1 MSRTQE
7 PRVEQFA
14 NAILGE
20 SPIWH
25 PTERVLYWADISRP
39 AIYRYDPAIGQ
50 TGNWPLPSDVG
61 AFGFR
66 RDGGLIVATEHEGIG
81 TLDTA
86 TGILTPLVKPGH
98 PEPGRF
104 NDGRVDPAGRFWV
117 GWVTHARKNPGA
129 LFRVDPD
136 GHCVAILLDLTA
148 SNGLGWSPD
157 GRTMYVTDSHIG
169 TIWAFDFDIA
179 GGGLSNRRPFYRRPR
194 SEGVVDG
201 LSVDRD
207 GCVWT
212 ALYDGWAVLRLD
224 PRGDLLERIP
234 VPVALTTSC
243 CFGGPGLDTLFLTSG
258 VRKQT
263 APALLNQPWAGAL
276 LSMPVAV
283 PGLPEPLFG

>member
-1 MSRTQE
+1 
-7 PRVEQFA
+7 
-14 NAILGE
+14 
-20 SPIWH
+20 
-25 PTERVLYWADISRP
+25 
-39 AIYRYDPAIGQ
+39 
-50 TGNWPLPSDVG
+50 
-61 AFGFR
+61 
-66 RDGGLIVATEHEGIG
+66 
-81 TLDTA
+81 
-86 TGILTPLVKPGH
+86 
-98 PEPGRF
+98 
-104 NDGRVDPAGRFWV
+104 
-117 GWVTHARKNPGA
+117 
-129 LFRVDPD
+129 
-136 GHCVAILLDLTA
+136 
-148 SNGLGWSPD
+148 
-157 GRTMYVTDSHIG
+157 MYVTDSHIG

-234 VPVALTTSC
+234 MPVALTTSC